1 MGKEVK
7 KVEEKPLSAE
17 ESVLIMSCLNSKVAK
32 AAIKSAKENNVEVV
46 ILEDKVLHDYLKT
59 KQSNVNSSIGDF
71 LNNTSNRLQAKAQA
85 VKLWNILFP
94 GNDYEKTTTDTL
106 VFTRAEVTRK
116 TSLSHKE
123 AESVLSLLR
132 AFNYIEFVKGNYEF
146 VFTFDKEIQ
155 REIIGKGIKAL
166 IDAVATD
173 LIRYKNIIFDDDNLT
188 EEQKKEKLKSFIKT
202 LKDSIK

>member
-1 MGKEVK
+1 MEKEVK

-17 ESVLIMSCLNSKVAK
+17 ESVLIMSCLNPKVAE

-59 KQSNVNSSIGDF
+59 KQPNVNSSLGDF
-71 LNNTSNRLQAKAQA
+71 INNTSNRLQAKEQA

-94 GNDYEKTTTDTL
+94 GNDYDKMTTETL

-146 VFTFDKEIQ
+146 IFTFDKEIQ

-166 IDAVATD
+166 IDAVVTD
-173 LIRYKNIIFDDDNLT
+173 LIRYKNIMSDDDNLT

-202 LKDSIK
+202 LKDSIE

>member
-1 MGKEVK
+1 MEKEVK

-59 KQSNVNSSIGDF
+59 KQSNVNSSLGDF
-71 LNNTSNRLQAKAQA
+71 LNNTSNRLQAKDQA

-94 GNDYEKTTTDTL
+94 GNDYEKMTTDTL

-166 IDAVATD
+166 MDAVATD
-173 LIRYKNIIFDDDNLT
+173 LIRYKSIISDDDNLT

>member
-1 MGKEVK
+1 MEKEVK

-59 KQSNVNSSIGDF
+59 KQSNVNSSLGDF
-71 LNNTSNRLQAKAQA
+71 LNNTSNRLQAKDQA

-94 GNDYEKTTTDTL
+94 GNDYEKMTTDTL

-132 AFNYIEFVKGNYEF
+132 AFSYIEFVKGNYEF
-146 VFTFDKEIQ
+146 VFIFDKEIQ
-155 REIIGKGIKAL
+155 REIIGEGIKAL
-166 IDAVATD
+166 MDAVATD
-173 LIRYKNIIFDDDNLT
+173 LIRYKSIISDDDNLT